1 MSTNPA
7 ASRDFPQVPSVLDPF
22 LVEFLGVL
30 LTIPEGFST
39 VGQAKSVA
47 STLNVDPAFVE
58 ALFTSAQRR
67 SLVEPFYPPG
77 RKGSF
82 RWRLSKRGEQFMNAH
97 IAAAK

>member
-1 MSTNPA
+1 MVTPRSTTG
-7 ASRDFPQVPSVLDPF
+7 FPQAPSVLDPY
-22 LVEFLGVL
+22 LIEFLDSVRSL
-30 LTIPEGFST
+30 PEGYSMP
-39 VGQAKSVA
+39 GHGKALAAK
-47 STLNVDPAFVE
+47 LGYDPAFIE

-82 RWRLSKRGEQFMNAH
+82 RWRVSGQGEQFLNAH

>member
-1 MSTNPA
+1 MSTIRST
-7 ASRDFPQVPSVLDPF
+7 SRDFPQAPSVLDPF
-22 LVEFLGVL
+22 LVEFLGAFSEL
-30 LTIPEGFST
+30 PEGFST
-39 VGQAKSVA
+39 SGHAKSVA
-47 STLNVDPAFVE
+47 LTLSFDPAFVE

>member
-1 MSTNPA
+1 MST
-7 ASRDFPQVPSVLDPF
+7 SRSTSAGFPQAPSVLDPF
-22 LVEFLGVL
+22 LIEFLDAVKSL
-30 LTIPEGFST
+30 ADGFST
-39 VGQAKSVA
+39 QSQGKALA
-47 STLNVDPAFVE
+47 SRLAYDPAFVE

-82 RWRLSKRGEQFMNAH
+82 RWRISKRGEQFLNAH